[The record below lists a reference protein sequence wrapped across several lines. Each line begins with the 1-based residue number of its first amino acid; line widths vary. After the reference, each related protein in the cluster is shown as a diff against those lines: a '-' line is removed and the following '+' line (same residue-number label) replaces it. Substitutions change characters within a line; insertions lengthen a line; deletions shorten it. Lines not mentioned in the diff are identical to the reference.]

1 VRLSVLAAIAA
12 TTVFACSPSS
22 SGTPN
27 ASPTPSGAANVLP
40 GGCGSTQILKGGSPQ
55 WVHKLAGTST
65 YVDTVPYVLAAPP
78 TVAGFL
84 YGYPLRAGH
93 PTDRNNKILWLVN
106 LGPRA
111 GALNITAHLI
121 GATAP
126 AVSTGAGFIPS
137 GDAPSI
143 IDMPEPGCWE
153 FELSWSG
160 RQATVDIT
168 YQ

>member
-1 VRLSVLAAIAA
+1 VRLSVLVAVASSTI
-12 TTVFACSPSS
+12 FACSPSS
-22 SGTPN
+22 ISTPT
-27 ASPTPSGAANVLP
+27 ASLAPNSAATVLS
-40 GGCGSTQILKGGSPQ
+40 GGCGSTQILKGGAPP

-65 YVDTVPYVLAAPP
+65 YIDIVPYVLAAPP

-106 LGPRA
+106 LGPRT

-121 GATAP
+121 GATATP
-126 AVSTGAGFIPS
+126 VSTGAAFIPS

-143 IDMPEPGCWE
+143 VDLPEPGCWE
-153 FELSWSG
+153 FDLSWSG
-160 RQATVDIT
+160 HQAAVDIS